1 MVGVTGDL
9 NFVFISF
16 AFFFFFASQY
26 VCDFYAKIFIL
37 LSK

>member
-16 AFFFFFASQY
+16 AFFFFASQY

-37 LSK
+37 LLK